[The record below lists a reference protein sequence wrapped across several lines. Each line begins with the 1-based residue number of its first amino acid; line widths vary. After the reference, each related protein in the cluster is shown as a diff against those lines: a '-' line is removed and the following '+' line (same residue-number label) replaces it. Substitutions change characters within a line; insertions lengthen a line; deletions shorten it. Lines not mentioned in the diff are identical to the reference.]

1 MASYI
6 LRRLAYMVILLVALS
21 VVVFIVIQLPSGD
34 MMTVMLAR
42 METGGADASLG
53 GVEITAM
60 ESNTACTCP
69 PTGSTCAGPATC
81 CAATWGRRSCTAGR
95 SRCCCLSGCP

>member
-21 VVVFIVIQLPSGD
+21 VVVFIVIQLPPGD

-42 METGGADASLG
+42 MEAGGADASLG
-53 GVEITAM
+53 GEEITAM
-60 ESNTACTCP
+60 QKQYGLHLPAYLQYLRCW
-69 PTGSTCAGPATC
+69 PATC

-95 SRCCCLSGCP
+95 